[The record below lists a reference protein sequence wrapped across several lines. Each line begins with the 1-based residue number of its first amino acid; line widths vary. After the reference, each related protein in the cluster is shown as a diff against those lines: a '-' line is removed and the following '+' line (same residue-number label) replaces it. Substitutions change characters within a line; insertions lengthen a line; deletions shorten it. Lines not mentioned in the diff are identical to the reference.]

1 MLQGTANSGPEVSK
15 CYKVLL
21 IWARR
26 LEHIERY
33 YKFGAGGFKMLSGIA
48 HLGPGQA
55 GGPGPGARG
64 PGPSAGARSPGPE
77 VRGPGSGPGAVAVA
91 RGWGRDPRSKG
102 WENLCKG
109 ILGDF
114 VSPFYSFTWVA
125 FFFRLCKGILW

>member
-55 GGPGPGARG
+55 GGPGPGAQCRGPEPRARG
-64 PGPSAGARSPGPE
+64 PGPGVGARGRG
-77 VRGPGSGPGAVAVA
+77 RGPGLGPG
-91 RGWGRDPRSKG
+91 SKVQG
-102 WENLCKG
+102 
-109 ILGDF
+109 LGK
-114 VSPFYSFTWVA
+114 SM
-125 FFFRLCKGILW
+125 